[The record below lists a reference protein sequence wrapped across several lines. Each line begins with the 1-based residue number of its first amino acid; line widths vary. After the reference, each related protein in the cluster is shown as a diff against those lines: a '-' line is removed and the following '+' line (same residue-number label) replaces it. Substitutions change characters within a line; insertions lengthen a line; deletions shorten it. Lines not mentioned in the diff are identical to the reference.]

1 MLKKSKF
8 NSQGLNLPYTC
19 SMNQTTLFSR
29 GLFFVFMFLISFSFF
44 AQQRTDSLQL
54 IQLSGVV
61 IAEDELTPMPYTTVF
76 DGTAKRGVIADYYGY
91 FSMVTFPGDTLY
103 FSFYG
108 HKTSSFIVPDSL
120 TEDRYSIIHMMQ
132 KDTLNIPEVTVYPWP
147 SREDFARAFV
157 EMDPYEDA
165 IRRAQRELSG
175 ESLAFIAARV
185 DGDAS
190 LASGYAQNQMYT
202 QLYRGGQLPANN
214 LFNPYAWAKLVQD
227 WKAGKLKRE

>member
-8 NSQGLNLPYTC
+8 NSQGLNLAYTC
-19 SMNQTTLFSR
+19 NMNQTNFLSIALFS
-29 GLFFVFMFLISFSFF
+29 VFSIFLTFSNL
-44 AQQRTDSLQL
+44 AQKRADSLQL

-91 FSMVTFPGDTLY
+91 FSMVTMPGDTLY

-108 HKTSSFIVPDSL
+108 HKTSSFIVPDTL
-120 TEDRYSIIHMMQ
+120 TEDRYSIIHMLQ